1 MKDYFDP
8 KDRLPLPKNFGHR
21 PNILPFPRRPEGSR
35 LPAAKAV
42 PPGGGEDNPLEM
54 LQWLVQQI
62 TLGHIRPEAVFVG
75 TIEYDGDDV
84 EHYPFYVCG
93 MTRLAVKG
101 LIHEYL
107 EDLP

>member
-1 MKDYFDP
+1 MLKGPDEP
-8 KDRLPLPKNFGHR
+8 IDRPWRHPRDNV
-21 PNILPFPRRPEGSR
+21 IPFPKRPEGR
-35 LPAAKAV
+35 PLPAAKADD
-42 PPGGGEDNPLEM
+42 PGDGEDNPLEM
-54 LQWLVQQI
+54 LQWLVHEI
-62 TLGHIRPEAVFVG
+62 TVGHIRPEAIFVG
-75 TIEYDGDDV
+75 TIEYHGDGE